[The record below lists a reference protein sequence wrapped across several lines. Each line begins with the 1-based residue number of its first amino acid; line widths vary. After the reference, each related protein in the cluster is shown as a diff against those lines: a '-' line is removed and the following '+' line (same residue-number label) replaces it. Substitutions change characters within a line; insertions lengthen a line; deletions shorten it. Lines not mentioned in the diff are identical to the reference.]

1 MRHSVT
7 TLSYIFRKT
16 VDRILYSISAPQLVS
31 LPSLVP
37 LLRRAPFATMEPKG
51 WLPLYTM
58 VTFRPD
64 ISYATAKR
72 KAGRQ
77 AAILTGLQY
86 ASVSLLAAVGSS
98 LVYSLLRRGARAGK

>member
-7 TLSYIFRKT
+7 TPAYLFRKT
-16 VDRILYSISAPQLVS
+16 LDNILAS
-31 LPSLVP
+31 LFSSPTLPYANEKFGV
-37 LLRRAPFATMEPKG
+37 PFATSNPSG

-72 KAGRQ
+72 KARRQ
-77 AAILTGLQY
+77 GEILSYAGWVTAVATLGAA
-86 ASVSLLAAVGSS
+86 AATT
-98 LVYSLLRRGARAGK
+98 YSLLRRFRR